1 MAHNHYRIPV
11 RIRLQALQELGGSEK
26 PGKLKRSKCRK
37 HRRKLRYLLH
47 LYEIRQKRFRW
58 METNVWHAKRF
69 KMANINWNMGL
80 SVPLNCNDKCTR
92 SIYKLC

>member
-58 METNVWHAKRF
+58 METHVWHAKRF